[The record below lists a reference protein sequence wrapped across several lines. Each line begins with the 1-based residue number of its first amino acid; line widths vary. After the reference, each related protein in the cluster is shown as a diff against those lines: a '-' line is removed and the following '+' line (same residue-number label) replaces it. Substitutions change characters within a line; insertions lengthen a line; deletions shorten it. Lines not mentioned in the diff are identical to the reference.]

1 MPDRSRRR
9 LLALIAG
16 IAAFGL
22 ILIAQLIR
30 LQVVEHDYWIGERE
44 KWQSE
49 TRDIVPERGRIW
61 DRNGVLL
68 AGNEPRYQV
77 AVDRTALTDSR
88 SGSDN
93 LAVLIRDAAP
103 VLGLTPEE
111 ISQKLAGDQRRL
123 LLKTDLDAA
132 LGERAVDLGLSWIEV
147 EPYWKRV
154 YPEGALAAAVLGFYN
169 AERKGYYG
177 LEAYYQGELAGHT
190 LSVEMDRDVW
200 RDPLPLNVPPDLFAP
215 PGADLVLTIDRT
227 VQMIVEEELFRA
239 LETSGAASG
248 LIIAMD
254 PRTGAI
260 LAMANAPGFDPNKYT
275 DTAASEPA
283 RFVNPAVSEVYEPG
297 SVFKIVTLAAA
308 LDSGLV
314 TPDTAYVDTAC
325 LEVGGRSLCNWDRE
339 SHGVVT
345 MVEMMAKSLNV
356 GAATLSMR
364 MGAPTFYNYVSAFG
378 FGNRTGVDLQ
388 GEVPGHVRTPA
399 DVTWYESDLG
409 TNAFGQGLSATPL
422 QMIAAVAAVAND
434 GVLVRPHVVKTIIE
448 GDRVRSAR
456 HARTVEAGHPI
467 SPETARI
474 LTDVLVKAVAREVP
488 QAQVPGY
495 RIAGKT
501 GTAQI
506 PIPAGYDD
514 PWTIASFV
522 GYGPA
527 TDPRLIILVRLD
539 RPTISPYGS
548 TTAAPVFQRVAA
560 RLFPVLGI
568 PPDSP
573 DAACAPPCGVASAP

>member
-9 LLALIAG
+9 LLALTVG
-16 IAAFGL
+16 ITAFGL

-44 KWQSE
+44 KWQLE

-93 LAVLIRDAAP
+93 LAMLIRDAAP
-103 VLGLTPEE
+103 VLGLTSEE
-111 ISQKLAGDQRRL
+111 ISQKLAGDQTRS

-132 LGERAVDLGLSWIEV
+132 LGERAMDLGLSWIEV

-314 TPDTAYVDTAC
+314 TPDTTYVDTAC

-339 SHGVVT
+339 SHGAVT

-434 GVLVRPHVVKTIIE
+434 GVLVRPHVVKTIVE
-448 GDRVRSAR
+448 GDRVQSVR

-573 DAACAPPCGVASAP
+573 DAASAP

>member
-1 MPDRSRRR
+1 
-9 LLALIAG
+9 
-16 IAAFGL
+16 
-22 ILIAQLIR
+22 LIAQLIR
-30 LQVVEHDYWIGERE
+30 LQVFEHEVWIGERD

-49 TRDIVPERGRIW
+49 TSDIVPERGRIW

-77 AVDRTALTDSR
+77 ALDRTALTDSR

-111 ISQKLAGDQRRL
+111 ISRKLAGDPSRL
-123 LLKTDLDAA
+123 LLKTDLDDA
-132 LGERAVDLGLSWIEV
+132 LGKRAMELGLSWIEV

-154 YPEGALAAAVLGFYN
+154 YPEGPLAAAVLGFYN

-177 LEAYYQGELAGHT
+177 LEAYYQSELAGHT

-200 RDPLPLNVPPDLFAP
+200 RDPLPLNVPPDLFVP
-215 PGADLVLTIDRT
+215 PGADLILTIDRT
-227 VQMIVEEELFRA
+227 IQMIVEEELSRA
-239 LETSGAASG
+239 LEGSGAASG

-260 LAMANAPGFDPNKYT
+260 LAMANAPSFDPNKYT

-283 RFVNPAVSEVYEPG
+283 RFVNPAVNEVYEPG

-314 TPDTAYVDTAC
+314 TPESTYVDTAC

-345 MVEMMAKSLNV
+345 MVEMMARSLNV

-364 MGAPTFYNYVSAFG
+364 MGAPTFYNYVGAFG
-378 FGNRTGVDLQ
+378 FGNPTGVDLQ
-388 GEVPGHVRTPA
+388 GEVTGHVRTPA

-409 TNAFGQGLSATPL
+409 TNAFGQGLSVTPL

-434 GVLVRPHVVKTIIE
+434 GVLVRPHVVKTIVE
-448 GDRVRSAR
+448 SDRVRSAR
-456 HARTVEAGHPI
+456 HARTVEVGHPI
-467 SPETARI
+467 RPETARI

-573 DAACAPPCGVASAP
+573 DLASTP

>member
-9 LLALIAG
+9 LLALTVG
-16 IAAFGL
+16 ITAFGL

-77 AVDRTALTDSR
+77 AVDRSALADSR
-88 SGSDN
+88 SGPGN

-103 VLGLTPEE
+103 VLGLTSEE
-111 ISQKLAGDQRRL
+111 ISQKLAGDQTRS

-132 LGERAVDLGLSWIEV
+132 LGERAMDLGLSWIEV

-314 TPDTAYVDTAC
+314 TPDTTYVDTAC

-339 SHGVVT
+339 SHGAVT

-378 FGNRTGVDLQ
+378 FGNRTDDLRAALQ
-388 GEVPGHVRTPA
+388 ELTPFM
-399 DVTWYESDLG
+399 ES
-409 TNAFGQGLSATPL
+409 
-422 QMIAAVAAVAND
+422 
-434 GVLVRPHVVKTIIE
+434 VK
-448 GDRVRSAR
+448 R
-456 HARTVEAGHPI
+456 
-467 SPETARI
+467 ET
-474 LTDVLVKAVAREVP
+474 
-488 QAQVPGY
+488 
-495 RIAGKT
+495 
-501 GTAQI
+501 
-506 PIPAGYDD
+506 
-514 PWTIASFV
+514 
-522 GYGPA
+522 
-527 TDPRLIILVRLD
+527 
-539 RPTISPYGS
+539 
-548 TTAAPVFQRVAA
+548 
-560 RLFPVLGI
+560 
-568 PPDSP
+568 
-573 DAACAPPCGVASAP
+573 